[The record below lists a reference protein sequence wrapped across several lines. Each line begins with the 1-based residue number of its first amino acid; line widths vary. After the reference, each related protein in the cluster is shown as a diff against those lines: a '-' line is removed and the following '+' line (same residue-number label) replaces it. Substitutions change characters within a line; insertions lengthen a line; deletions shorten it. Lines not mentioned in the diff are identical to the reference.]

1 MRRASARVHRLQ
13 GATHGVV
20 APVFP
25 LFEIFRFFANAGA
38 ALRLARGKSRARHEL
53 TGDEEPREAD
63 GAANGDED
71 WIHLRARAN
80 AFGQSIVSFILGSPR
95 HGRVATERR
104 NDVSAVGTNERNL
117 PRAHACPY
125 LSRRTDDRRAF
136 VRRSRRTLLLDPFTR
151 EDATND
157 GRRTTTHLWAKP
169 TLSERHVESKRV
181 CVLWRV
187 SRDARPVVPRAGTT
201 DAFVC
206 SSPRRGREG
215 VHLGSRI
222 GES

>member
-1 MRRASARVHRLQ
+1 MRRAPARVQRLQ

-38 ALRLARGKSRARHEL
+38 ALGLARGKSRARHEL

-95 HGRVATERR
+95 RGRVATERR
-104 NDVSAVGTNERNL
+104 NDGTREGRNERNL
-117 PRAHACPY
+117 PRAVPCPY

-136 VRRSRRTLLLDPFTR
+136 VREEPSSSIRLHAETRRRKTRRTADN
-151 EDATND
+151 DAPPGEANAE
-157 GRRTTTHLWAKP
+157 RTTCRIETRFCSRADRRW
-169 TLSERHVESKRV
+169 
-181 CVLWRV
+181 V

-201 DAFVC
+201 DAFV
-206 SSPRRGREG
+206 RVRDVGARGYT
-215 VHLGSRI
+215 
-222 GES
+222 

>member
-1 MRRASARVHRLQ
+1 M
-13 GATHGVV
+13 V

-71 WIHLRARAN
+71 WIHLRARAR
-80 AFGQSIVSFILGSPR
+80 ARLVSRSFHSFPG
-95 HGRVATERR
+95 HHATDASRR
-104 NDVSAVGTNERNL
+104 NDGTTDRGKEGTNETFPGPTAVRISHDERTIGARSFARNPP
-117 PRAHACPY
+117 PRSVYTP
-125 LSRRTDDRRAF
+125 RRDG
-136 VRRSRRTLLLDPFTR
+136 
-151 EDATND
+151 
-157 GRRTTTHLWAKP
+157 GRRDERRTTHLWAKP

-181 CVLWRV
+181 FVLWRV